1 MAMSLFGQPSTSNQP
16 AGGGLFGSTNTAS
29 QPSGGLFGST
39 NTNTQPS
46 GGGLFGSNTA
56 NTTQPASGGLFG
68 NAQNQ
73 TQNTTGGGLFG
84 ASTTNTNTN
93 TANSNPL
100 FGGKP
105 AGSLFG
111 ATAANANTGA
121 TGGGGL
127 FGSTTGQ
134 QNQGNSLFGGGTG
147 ANQQQPA
154 QSGGLFGNTN
164 TNTNQQ
170 QGASGGLFGS
180 TNANTNA
187 NAGGLFGSKPAGGL
201 FGSAQQA
208 GTSTG
213 SGGLFGGGQTQP
225 SGSLFGQSTN
235 NSNPMFGGQSTSNA
249 LFGGQQQNQ
258 SIAPAQSLLM
268 SRATQAQAPPANDP
282 QSQFLRLQGRIE
294 EISNSWNPQSP
305 QCRFQHYFYNL
316 VLPEQV
322 AMYGRPSNATND
334 AAWQEAV
341 RRNPDPSR
349 LVPVPANGFGDLR
362 ARVEGQTKHAADHQ
376 EKIKD
381 LQSRIAK
388 LRNAHELEN
397 HTKLQR
403 AAAMQM
409 QVTHRLLKFVARL
422 YLLIPSVR
430 QSTLLPEEEQLRAV
444 LEEIGEDLSRGQGGG
459 RMRAKLNELW
469 ALVGVLSAARERQV
483 TGAGEWA
490 VVDEEGLARIGQ
502 ILADQQSGLAHI
514 TKVLKKAQRDI
525 AVILGQR
532 PTDLDDVDGEELWG
546 SAAGA
551 LRASTL
557 R

>member
-1 MAMSLFGQPSTSNQP
+1 MSLFGQPSTSSQP
-16 AGGGLFGSTNTAS
+16 AGGGLFGSTNTAN

-46 GGGLFGSNTA
+46 GGGLFGASNT

-68 NAQNQ
+68 NSQNQ
-73 TQNTTGGGLFG
+73 AQNTTGGGLFG
-84 ASTTNTNTN
+84 GASNTNTN
-93 TANSNPL
+93 TASSNPL

-111 ATAANANTGA
+111 NAATNTGT

-127 FGSTTGQ
+127 FGSTNTGQ
-134 QNQGNSLFGGGTG
+134 QQQQQGQGSSLFGGGTNTNNAG
-147 ANQQQPA
+147 ASTGTGLFGSTTNTGQQPA
-154 QSGGLFGNTN
+154 QGGGLFGNTN
-164 TNTNQQ
+164 TNTNSQQ
-170 QGASGGLFGS
+170 QGTKPGGLFGS
-180 TNANTNA
+180 TNQT
-187 NAGGLFGSKPAGGL
+187 
-201 FGSAQQA
+201 

-213 SGGLFGGGQTQP
+213 TGGLFGGGQTQQP
-225 SGSLFGQSTN
+225 SGGLFGQSTTN
-235 NSNPMFGGQSTSNA
+235 ANPLFGGQSTSTNP
-249 LFGGQQQNQ
+249 LFGGAQQQNQ
-258 SIAPAQSLLM
+258 LAPAQSLLM
-268 SRATQAQAPPANDP
+268 SRATQAQTPPANDP
-282 QSQFLRLQGRIE
+282 QSQFMRLQARME
-294 EISNSWNPQSP
+294 EIFNAWNPQSP

-322 AMYGRPSNATND
+322 AMYGRPANATND

-362 ARVEGQTKHAADHQ
+362 ARVEGQTKHAAEHQ

-381 LQSRIAK
+381 LQARIAK
-388 LRNAHELEN
+388 LQHAHALEN

-403 AAAMQM
+403 AAAAQT
-409 QVTHRLLKFVARL
+409 QAAHRLLRFVARL
-422 YLLIPSVR
+422 YLLLPSVR
-430 QSTLLPEEEQLRAV
+430 QSALLPEEEQLRAA
-444 LEEIGEDLSRGQGGG
+444 LEEVGEDLAHGQGGG

-483 TGAGEWA
+483 SGAGEWA

-502 ILADQQSGLAHI
+502 ILADQQSGLAHL
-514 TKVLKKAQRDI
+514 TKVLKKSQRDI
-525 AVILGQR
+525 AVIMGQR
-532 PTDLDDVDGEELWG
+532 PTDLDDVDGDELWG

>member
-1 MAMSLFGQPSTSNQP
+1 MSLFGQPSTSTQP
-16 AGGGLFGSTNTAS
+16 AGGGLFGSTNTNA

-46 GGGLFGSNTA
+46 GGGLFGASNN

-68 NAQNQ
+68 NTQNQ
-73 TQNTTGGGLFG
+73 TQNTTGGGGLFG
-84 ASTTNTNTN
+84 ASNTNT
-93 TANSNPL
+93 TSSNPL

-105 AGSLFG
+105 AGSIFG
-111 ATAANANTGA
+111 NNSTTTGS

-127 FGSTTGQ
+127 FGTTNNNNQQ
-134 QNQGNSLFGGGTG
+134 QNQGNSLFGGGT
-147 ANQQQPA
+147 
-154 QSGGLFGNTN
+154 NTSN
-164 TNTNQQ
+164 AGTGT
-170 QGASGGLFGS
+170 GGGLFGS
-180 TNANTNA
+180 TTNTNSQPA
-187 NAGGLFGSKPAGGL
+187 QGGGLKPGGLFGSTTN
-201 FGSAQQA
+201 QQA
-208 GTSTG
+208 GSSTG
-213 SGGLFGGGQTQP
+213 TGSLFGGGQTQQP
-225 SGSLFGQSTN
+225 SGGLFGQSTN
-235 NSNPMFGGQSTSNA
+235 TNPLFGGQSTNTNP
-249 LFGGQQQNQ
+249 LFGATQQQNQ
-258 SIAPAQSLLM
+258 PAPAQSLLM
-268 SRATQAQAPPANDP
+268 SRATQAQTPPANDP
-282 QSQFLRLQGRIE
+282 QSQFLRLQARME
-294 EISNSWNPQSP
+294 EIYNAWNPQSP

-316 VLPEQV
+316 VMPEQV
-322 AMYGRPSNATND
+322 AMYGRPANATNE

-362 ARVEGQTKHAADHQ
+362 ARVEGQTKHAAEHQ

-388 LRNAHELEN
+388 LRHAHELEN

-403 AAAMQM
+403 AAATQM

-430 QSTLLPEEEQLRAV
+430 QSTLLPEEEQLRAA
-444 LEEIGEDLSRGQGGG
+444 LEEIEEDLAHGQGGG

-469 ALVGVLSAARERQV
+469 ALVGVLSAAKERQV
-483 TGAGEWA
+483 SGAGEWA

-502 ILADQQSGLAHI
+502 ILADQQSGLAHL
-514 TKVLKKAQRDI
+514 TKVLKKSQRDI

-532 PTDLDDVDGEELWG
+532 PTDLDDVDGDELWG